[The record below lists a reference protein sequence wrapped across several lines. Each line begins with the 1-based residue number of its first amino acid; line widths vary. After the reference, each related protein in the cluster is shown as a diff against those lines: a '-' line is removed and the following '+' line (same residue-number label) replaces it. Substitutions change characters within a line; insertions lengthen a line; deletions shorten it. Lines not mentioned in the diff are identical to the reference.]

1 MLLVGFLSL
10 PALLMG
16 IPRLTAQAPVGS
28 RPRDQADITTL
39 FSGNKF
45 VRISAGEFMMGS
57 TNGDEDEKPAH
68 RVRISQG
75 FEMGKYKV
83 TQAQWEAVMG
93 KNPSHFKGPDL
104 PVETVSWD
112 DAQAFI
118 KQLNER
124 DSKYQYRL
132 PTEAEWEYAARA
144 RSTGDYAGDLEAMAW
159 YGNNSENKTHPVGQK
174 QPNAW
179 GLYDMHGNV
188 WEWVQDWY
196 GGGYY
201 AQSPGTDPRGPT
213 SGSYRVNRGGGW
225 GGTARYCRSADRH
238 GNALGNRNG
247 TLGFRLVSTGFCRRA
262 RFTDRACVQQ
272 AMSRLFILR
281 RFRPA
286 KQTNPATFGR
296 RHTFEDRSGR

>member
-16 IPRLTAQAPVGS
+16 IPRLTAQTPVGS

-45 VRISAGEFMMGS
+45 ARIPAGELMMGS
-57 TNGDEDEKPAH
+57 TNGLSDEQPVH

-75 FEMGKYKV
+75 FEMGKYEV

-93 KNPSHFKGPDL
+93 KNPSHFKGADL

-112 DAQAFI
+112 DVQAFI

-144 RSTGDYAGDLEAMAW
+144 GSAGDYAGDLDAMGW
-159 YGNNSENKTHPVGQK
+159 YGNNSGKQRLDADEIWRTDSGNYAKRLTDNGCQTHPVGQK

-188 WEWVQDWY
+188 WEWVQDKWHENY
-196 GGGYY
+196 KGAPMDGCAWVEG
-201 AQSPGTDPRGPT
+201 
-213 SGSYRVNRGGGW
+213 SGSARVFRGGSW
-225 GGTARYCRSADRH
+225 GSTARFCRSAYRHNHAPGDR
-238 GNALGNRNG
+238 GDS
-247 TLGFRLVSTGFCRRA
+247 LGFRLVRT
-262 RFTDRACVQQ
+262 
-272 AMSRLFILR
+272 
-281 RFRPA
+281 A
-286 KQTNPATFGR
+286 K
-296 RHTFEDRSGR
+296 